1 MSDKTIAGL
10 MGVIAGVLLCL
21 VALLAA
27 TAGLGSP
34 AGAGDA
40 AQPGLASPGPP
51 AGTVIEA
58 AITEEYLNR
67 AFMQNVPAGGNAAW
81 TLEEGRVDIQAGNR
95 VQFTAKVGSPLGT
108 LIVKGTVGIAVQAE
122 QLVLHVTEA
131 RLGTLPLT
139 GLLKPFLPALEAQVN
154 DEANRQLS
162 ERAAQAKVR
171 LLGVASDETHL
182 RFYLAG
188 Q

>member
-1 MSDKTIAGL
+1 MSDKTIVGL

-21 VALLAA
+21 VAGLLLLASGSA
-27 TAGLGSP
+27 SP
-34 AGAGDA
+34 ATVTEPA
-40 AQPGLASPGPP
+40 AGPP
-51 AGTVIEA
+51 AGAVIEA
-58 AITEEYLNR
+58 AVTEEYVNR
-67 AFMQNVPAGGNAAW
+67 AFMQNVPAAGNAAW
-81 TLEEGRVDIQAGNR
+81 SLEAGRVDIQTGNR
-95 VQFTAKVGSPLGT
+95 VQFTAKVGSPVGT
-108 LIVKGTVGIAVQAE
+108 LIVKGTVSIAVQDEKLA
-122 QLVLHVTEA
+122 LHVTEA

-162 ERAAQAKVR
+162 ARTAQAKVR

>member
-1 MSDKTIAGL
+1 MSDRSIVGL

-21 VALLAA
+21 VVGLLVLAA
-27 TAGLGSP
+27 GT
-34 AGAGDA
+34 GAR
-40 AQPGLASPGPP
+40 PGFANPGPP
-51 AGTVIEA
+51 VGAVIEA
-58 AITEEYLNR
+58 AVTEEYVNR

-81 TLEEGRVDIQAGNR
+81 SLEEGRVDIQAGNR
-95 VQFTAKVGSPLGT
+95 VQFTARVGSPVGR
-108 LIVKGTVGIAVQAE
+108 LIVKGTVSIAVQNEKLA
-122 QLVLHVTEA
+122 LHVAEA

-139 GLLKPFLPALEAQVN
+139 GLLKPFLPALEVQVN

-162 ERAAQAKVR
+162 ARMAQAKVR
-171 LLGVASDETHL
+171 LLGVASDETRL